1 MGGFQPTIGKWYD
14 YENYDIDKPQW
25 KRLLNIAEK
34 HRDTSEVRNV
44 MSWLA
49 NRGIRDDWC
58 LDYLACYGVIGKAF
72 CLDDEVKKV
81 LIPSV
86 MEDINHFP
94 EGIYSLKD
102 YTVIVLRGTNV
113 PELIIEEFKLA
124 YEKIAK
130 MR

>member
-1 MGGFQPTIGKWYD
+1 M
-14 YENYDIDKPQW
+14 
-25 KRLLNIAEK
+25 
-34 HRDTSEVRNV
+34 
-44 MSWLA
+44 
-49 NRGIRDDWC
+49 
-58 LDYLACYGVIGKAF
+58 
-72 CLDDEVKKV
+72 KKV

>member
-1 MGGFQPTIGKWYD
+1 M
-14 YENYDIDKPQW
+14 
-25 KRLLNIAEK
+25 L
-34 HRDTSEVRNV
+34 
-44 MSWLA
+44 
-49 NRGIRDDWC
+49 C
-58 LDYLACYGVIGKAF
+58 LDLLIEAYEMTGVLIIWLGKAF